1 MSDKLRKQ
9 IGLILLPTAILM
21 LLAGL
26 LPLRTPSGAN
36 YTGTARNP
44 ALPEQLIH
52 PVLKEG
58 SAVQAAPDSV
68 LPEQLILL
76 SEQDGFNT
84 GNTETLSAYP
94 GIGKATAAAI
104 LADRKEN
111 GRFWFPEDILA
122 VKGIGEKKLEQI
134 RPLMITVTEEREE

>member
-1 MSDKLRKQ
+1 MSDKLRKR
-9 IGLILLPTAILM
+9 IGLILLPMAILM

-44 ALPEQLIH
+44 A
-52 PVLKEG
+52 
-58 SAVQAAPDSV
+58 

>member
-1 MSDKLRKQ
+1 MTDKLRKQ

-36 YTGTARNP
+36 YTGTVRNP
-44 ALPEQLIH
+44 A
-52 PVLKEG
+52 
-58 SAVQAAPDSV
+58 

-111 GRFWFPEDILA
+111 GRFWFPEDILT

>member
-44 ALPEQLIH
+44 ALPEQLI
-52 PVLKEG
+52 
-58 SAVQAAPDSV
+58 
-68 LPEQLILL
+68 LL

-104 LADRKEN
+104 LTDRKEN

>member
-26 LPLRTPSGAN
+26 LPLHTPSGAN

-44 ALPEQLIH
+44 A
-52 PVLKEG
+52 
-58 SAVQAAPDSV
+58 

>member
-1 MSDKLRKQ
+1 MSDKLRKR

-44 ALPEQLIH
+44 A
-52 PVLKEG
+52 
-58 SAVQAAPDSV
+58 

-122 VKGIGEKKLEQI
+122 IKGIGEKKLEQI

>member
-44 ALPEQLIH
+44 A
-52 PVLKEG
+52 
-58 SAVQAAPDSV
+58 

-122 VKGIGEKKLEQI
+122 VKGIGKKKLEQI

>member
-44 ALPEQLIH
+44 ALPEQLI
-52 PVLKEG
+52 
-58 SAVQAAPDSV
+58 
-68 LPEQLILL
+68 LL
-76 SEQDGFNT
+76 SEQDEFNT
-84 GNTETLSAYP
+84 DNTETLSAYP

>member
-1 MSDKLRKQ
+1 MSDKLRKR

-44 ALPEQLIH
+44 ALPEQLI
-52 PVLKEG
+52 
-58 SAVQAAPDSV
+58 
-68 LPEQLILL
+68 LL

-84 GNTETLSAYP
+84 GNTETLSDYP

>member
-1 MSDKLRKQ
+1 MWKTRRTARKSGKMSDKLRKR

-44 ALPEQLIH
+44 A
-52 PVLKEG
+52 
-58 SAVQAAPDSV
+58 

>member
-1 MSDKLRKQ
+1 MSDKLRKR

-44 ALPEQLIH
+44 A
-52 PVLKEG
+52 
-58 SAVQAAPDSV
+58 

-134 RPLMITVTEEREE
+134 RPLMITVIEEREE

>member
-1 MSDKLRKQ
+1 MSDKLRKR
-9 IGLILLPTAILM
+9 IGLILLPMAILM

-44 ALPEQLIH
+44 A
-52 PVLKEG
+52 
-58 SAVQAAPDSV
+58 

-134 RPLMITVTEEREE
+134 RPLMNTVTEEREE

>member
-1 MSDKLRKQ
+1 M
-9 IGLILLPTAILM
+9 AILM

-44 ALPEQLIH
+44 A
-52 PVLKEG
+52 
-58 SAVQAAPDSV
+58 

>member
-44 ALPEQLIH
+44 A
-52 PVLKEG
+52 
-58 SAVQAAPDSV
+58 

>member
-1 MSDKLRKQ
+1 MSDKLRKR

-44 ALPEQLIH
+44 ALPEQLI
-52 PVLKEG
+52 
-58 SAVQAAPDSV
+58 
-68 LPEQLILL
+68 LL

-94 GIGKATAAAI
+94 GNGKATAAAI

>member
-1 MSDKLRKQ
+1 MSDKLRKR

-44 ALPEQLIH
+44 A
-52 PVLKEG
+52 
-58 SAVQAAPDSV
+58 

>member
-1 MSDKLRKQ
+1 MTDKLRKQ

-44 ALPEQLIH
+44 A
-52 PVLKEG
+52 
-58 SAVQAAPDSV
+58 

>member
-1 MSDKLRKQ
+1 MSDKLRKR

-44 ALPEQLIH
+44 ALPEQM
-52 PVLKEG
+52 
-58 SAVQAAPDSV
+58 
-68 LPEQLILL
+68 ILL

-94 GIGKATAAAI
+94 GIGEATAAAI

>member
-1 MSDKLRKQ
+1 MSDKLRKR

-36 YTGTARNP
+36 YTGTARKP
-44 ALPEQLIH
+44 A
-52 PVLKEG
+52 
-58 SAVQAAPDSV
+58 

>member
-1 MSDKLRKQ
+1 MTDKLRKQ

-44 ALPEQLIH
+44 A
-52 PVLKEG
+52 
-58 SAVQAAPDSV
+58 

-134 RPLMITVTEEREE
+134 RPLMIMVTEEREE

>member
-1 MSDKLRKQ
+1 MSDKLRKR

-44 ALPEQLIH
+44 A
-52 PVLKEG
+52 
-58 SAVQAAPDSV
+58 

-122 VKGIGEKKLEQI
+122 VNGIGEKKLEQI

>member
-1 MSDKLRKQ
+1 MWKTRRTARRSGKMSDKLRKQ

-44 ALPEQLIH
+44 A
-52 PVLKEG
+52 
-58 SAVQAAPDSV
+58 